1 MDQVPIG
8 NKAPRPGHA
17 RQFWCPAC
25 RGLLENPLALTS
37 GHVLLECMAVEGT
50 SCPRFFCFIFCSG
63 TRIREGIRSFIDE
76 CWAVGRSS
84 ASAHFLYVN
93 GLDSKRSKI
102 PVKDHLKRG
111 ASLSRLVKMWLDT
124 WGEDAEA
131 WDMFAAVCFL
141 WFICARICRV
151 VLPLLLCHI
160 PPIYRQTVVDRVCW
174 TGGFLDFPKYQ
185 VPIGLMSGTLQ
196 NLLCISVSLSVIG
209 SLRSVCTRLYARDRG
224 GDCSLE

>member
-1 MDQVPIG
+1 MHICFSTYDVEVWIFPFLTQVDSFGWSDSCYSGLNFTCLGYLPYFILNDIFSFDLNYFFKVLNQWIMDQVPIG

-124 WGEDAEA
+124 WG
-131 WDMFAAVCFL
+131 
-141 WFICARICRV
+141 
-151 VLPLLLCHI
+151 
-160 PPIYRQTVVDRVCW
+160 
-174 TGGFLDFPKYQ
+174 
-185 VPIGLMSGTLQ
+185 
-196 NLLCISVSLSVIG
+196 
-209 SLRSVCTRLYARDRG
+209 
-224 GDCSLE
+224 

>member
-1 MDQVPIG
+1 MGGVSAAIQDSTSRALALSPFLFGMMFHFDLNYFFKVLNQWIMDQVPIG

-63 TRIREGIRSFIDE
+63 TRIRKGIRSFIDE

-124 WGEDAEA
+124 WGEDIE
-131 WDMFAAVCFL
+131 
-141 WFICARICRV
+141 
-151 VLPLLLCHI
+151 PE
-160 PPIYRQTVVDRVCW
+160 T
-174 TGGFLDFPKYQ
+174 
-185 VPIGLMSGTLQ
+185 
-196 NLLCISVSLSVIG
+196 
-209 SLRSVCTRLYARDRG
+209 
-224 GDCSLE
+224 

>member
-1 MDQVPIG
+1 MC
-8 NKAPRPGHA
+8 
-17 RQFWCPAC
+17 FWNAWQ
-25 RGLLENPLALTS
+25 LKVLAKKS
-37 GHVLLECMAVEGT
+37 
-50 SCPRFFCFIFCSG
+50 SCFCSPCFIICSG

-76 CWAVGRSS
+76 CWAAGRSS
-84 ASAHFLYVN
+84 KSAHFLYVN
-93 GLDSKRSKI
+93 GLDAKRSKI
-102 PVKDHLKRG
+102 PVKDHLNRG

-141 WFICARICRV
+141 WFICARICPV

-185 VPIGLMSGTLQ
+185 VPIGLLSGTLQ